1 MNVVLSSFCVL
12 NLVSVM
18 PARVPAGGRRC
29 PRCERSFQSTRG
41 IAAHAARVHLCYFRG
56 AGGVPVLVDIPAD
69 QVPQAL
75 MRVRVNAVH
84 ARRRPGLRARLE
96 RELAAGGWPG
106 PGRHQAGHP
115 AMAAACSRPTSSLPP
130 EQPGLHSAGA
140 PVPLAACPVS
150 DFAPWPDQSP
160 AMDLSFDVMDWDA
173 DLDLDPGL
181 ADAILETL
189 GDLAVVTAP
198 RDSATAYVPP
208 TADSDTPLDE
218 RAAQEPALDEPL
230 SPIM

>member
-18 PARVPAGGRRC
+18 PARVPPGGWRC
-29 PRCERSFQSTRG
+29 PRCEMSFQSTRG

-115 AMAAACSRPTSSLPP
+115 AMAAACSGPTSSSPP
-130 EQPGLHSAGA
+130 EHIRAS
-140 PVPLAACPVS
+140 VR
-150 DFAPWPDQSP
+150 
-160 AMDLSFDVMDWDA
+160 
-173 DLDLDPGL
+173 
-181 ADAILETL
+181 L
-189 GDLAVVTAP
+189 GHQC
-198 RDSATAYVPP
+198 RPP
-208 TADSDTPLDE
+208 
-218 RAAQEPALDEPL
+218 PALYPTSRRGL
-230 SPIM
+230 ISHLPWTCRSTSWTGTRIWTSTPA